1 MLKRNLSFSKREGWE
16 DDLITIF
23 KYMRDCYSIWKM
35 TTSCSLS
42 PKRKTRENEFA
53 KWQELRLKTRTWLLY
68 NFLNHEDSSMVKVAT
83 SRGEGLWTFLN
94 WCLGWTSLSNLPLS
108 EPEIYNIEN
117 KIARG
122 TSEMALTLPDLY
134 YFFQILFNTKKSIF
148 KNNFR

>member
-68 NFLNHEDSSMVKVAT
+68 NFLNHEDYSMVKVAT
-83 SRGEGLWTFLN
+83 SRGVGLWTFLN
-94 WCLGWTSLSNLPLS
+94 WCLGWTSLSNLPSLSQRYTILRTKFLGHIWDGFDTAWPLLFFS
-108 EPEIYNIEN
+108 EP
-117 KIARG
+117 
-122 TSEMALTLPDLY
+122 L
-134 YFFQILFNTKKSIF
+134 
-148 KNNFR
+148 